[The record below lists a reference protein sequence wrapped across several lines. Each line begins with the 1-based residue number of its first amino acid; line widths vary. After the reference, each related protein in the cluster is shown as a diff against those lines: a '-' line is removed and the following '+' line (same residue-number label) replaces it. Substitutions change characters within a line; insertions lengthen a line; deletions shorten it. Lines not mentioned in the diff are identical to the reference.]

1 MNIKKICVVT
11 GARSEFGLIV
21 NLLRELKKS
30 KKLKLFLVVTGMHLM
45 KEFGNTYKEI
55 ENEGLKI
62 FKKIKISDSILNKN
76 YVEKSVGNGVK
87 KFSKIFK
94 KIKPDLVCIPC
105 DRYEMLGPAISSYL
119 ANIPIAHFYGG
130 EITKGS
136 QDDITRNVITKM
148 SNLHFVNHSSHRKR
162 VIQMGENPKNV
173 FLVGSLG
180 QENILN
186 AKNFKKKEIEKKLN
200 IKFNKRNLMVS
211 YHPETISKI
220 SVKAQLK
227 ELLLAIKHFSNINF
241 IFTSPNVDPGNNEI
255 IKSIKRFVKRNK
267 NTFFASSLGQDLFF
281 SCIKYSDGMVGNSSS
296 GIIELPVL
304 RKGTVNIGHRQEG
317 RVRTKSIID
326 TACKRKNIILSINKL
341 YSKKFQKNLKNNIRP
356 FKKSTSK
363 SIVSIINN
371 KIKKDINVNKK
382 FFDLKF

>member
-1 MNIKKICVVT
+1 MNVKKICVVT

-21 NLLRELKKS
+21 NLLREIKKS

-173 FLVGSLG
+173 FLVGNMVVD
-180 QENILN
+180 NILSTN
-186 AKNFKKKEIEKKLN
+186 FFSKKYLEKKIKFNFKKKNILITFHPITNSFLETEKQFAEILKALKK
-200 IKFNKRNLMVS
+200 IKN
-211 YHPETISKI
+211 T
-220 SVKAQLK
+220 
-227 ELLLAIKHFSNINF
+227 NF
-241 IFTSPNVDPGNNEI
+241 IFTKSNSDFGSNKIIKMTKSFIIKNKKNARLYSSFGHKLYYSILKNVDCMI
-255 IKSIKRFVKRNK
+255 
-267 NTFFASSLGQDLFF
+267 
-281 SCIKYSDGMVGNSSS
+281 GNSSS
-296 GIIELPVL
+296 GLTEAPFLGLASINIGNRQKGRTQFGNVINIPAKSKIIENKIRLVL
-304 RKGTVNIGHRQEG
+304 K
-317 RVRTKSIID
+317 
-326 TACKRKNIILSINKL
+326 
-341 YSKKFQKNLKNNIRP
+341 KKFKKKLNSNEY
-356 FKKSTSK
+356 FKKGATIKVVKKIEKLNFSK
-363 SIVSIINN
+363 LT
-371 KIKKDINVNKK
+371 KKS
-382 FFDLKF
+382 FYDLN